1 MFVIVVDET
10 EYDDKEL
17 YQSAMK
23 TEEFPATNASRFTV
37 LLKLNRV
44 NLSKDFSESDQCS
57 RYHCNCKQS
66 NFYV

>member
-1 MFVIVVDET
+1 MNEAKEMFVIVVDET

-37 LLKLNRV
+37 LLK
-44 NLSKDFSESDQCS
+44 
-57 RYHCNCKQS
+57 
-66 NFYV
+66 